1 MAPIQWT
8 IESIS
13 PTVGLIGGGTLVTI
27 YGTPF
32 TDVSTTITFDGVAAT
47 DVTWYAGTPYN
58 YFTCLTPAHAIGLV
72 DISVQGLNEGSP
84 AVAVGGFRYASD
96 FPVQIYGGIFQDA
109 EGNALENGY
118 LTFELNQDG
127 TTSDS
132 QVCAGIK
139 VTVPL
144 DSTGSVALTPVQYI
158 WGNDVLVPA
167 NSYYKVIGYTAE
179 GQAAWGPNNQQ
190 ATGTSPFDLGTW
202 TPNTVISWV
211 PPTTLASVDLEVN
224 GVAADS
230 QTVLNLTDSATV
242 TFTDNGSGSIS
253 ATASVPTP
261 ASQTGPRPNLGNW
274 HGWSC
279 NYGGNAST
287 AVCYADAV
295 STAGAGGTTFGQV
308 AATATEP
315 QAYSVITNTD
325 VDLGCS
331 GLYSSNTGSGFTTG
345 ILASTMQRIT
355 ISATTSIRCW
365 IGAIDASI
373 ATPLGANDLQ
383 MDTPAHAFIGF
394 RYSTAAGDTTWH
406 AVCTTGSVQTTVDT
420 LVAPTTTGHV
430 FEMRGVTGGVAFY
443 IDSVLVATILTNVPT
458 VVLRIINDIETL
470 TTATRSMNVAYMYWE
485 TSV

>member
-1 MAPIQWT
+1 MSAKIQLT
-8 IESIS
+8 G
-13 PTVGLIGGGTLVTI
+13 GL
-27 YGTPF
+27 
-32 TDVSTTITFDGVAAT
+32 
-47 DVTWYAGTPYN
+47 
-58 YFTCLTPAHAIGLV
+58 
-72 DISVQGLNEGSP
+72 
-84 AVAVGGFRYASD
+84 
-96 FPVQIYGGIFQDA
+96 FQDS
-109 EGNALENGY
+109 EGNVLANGY
-118 LTFELNQDG
+118 LTFELSQDG
-127 TTSDS
+127 QVNSS
-132 QVCAGIK
+132 QICAGIK
-139 VTVPL
+139 VNINL
-144 DSTGSVALTPVQYI
+144 NSSGSVSITPPQYI
-158 WGNDVLVPA
+158 WGNDALTPV
-167 NSYYKVIGYTAE
+167 NSYYKVTGYNAN
-179 GQAAWGPNNQQ
+179 GQTAWGPGNQQ
-190 ATGTSPFDLGTW
+190 VTGSGTFDVGTW

-211 PPTTLASVDLEVN
+211 PPTTVYPTEIEVN
-224 GVAADS
+224 GVDAAS
-230 QTVLNLTDSATV
+230 QKILNLTDSATV
-242 TFTDNGSGSIS
+242 TFTDNGGGSIS
-253 ATASVPTP
+253 ATAS
-261 ASQTGPRPNLGNW
+261 SKQNGPRPNIGNW

-315 QAYSVITNTD
+315 QAYSIITNTD

-345 ILASTMQRIT
+345 ILASTMQRVT

-383 MDTPAHAFIGF
+383 TDTPAHAFIGF
-394 RYSTAAGDTTWH
+394 RYSTAAGDTTWK

-420 LVAPTTTGHV
+420 LVVPTTTGHV